1 MFKYCAD
8 QIVRRCVQ
16 ESEIQ
21 NILSFCH
28 EQACGG
34 NFSAKKTATKIL
46 QCGFN
51 GQLYFEMLTLSVL
64 HVISVNEWGALHE
77 EHDATKSNFSG

>member
-1 MFKYCAD
+1 MTHICSSIVQTK
-8 QIVRRCVQ
+8 IVRRCVP

-34 NFSAKKTATKIL
+34 HSALRKQQLKFYNVVFID
-46 QCGFN
+46 
-51 GQLYFEMLTLSVL
+51 QLYFEMLKPFAL
-64 HVISVNEWGALHE
+64 HVIGVNEWGALYE
-77 EHDATKSNFSG
+77 GI